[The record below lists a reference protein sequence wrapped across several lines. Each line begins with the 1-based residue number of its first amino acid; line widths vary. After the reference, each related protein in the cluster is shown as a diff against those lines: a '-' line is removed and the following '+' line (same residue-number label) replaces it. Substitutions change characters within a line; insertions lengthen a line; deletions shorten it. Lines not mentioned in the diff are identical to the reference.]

1 MLDNSASVSLD
12 SSTALTSPGRNVVV
26 FVADGLRPSS
36 VTLNDAPTLYGIR
49 QDGVNFTNSHSL
61 FPTFTTPNASAIAT
75 GHYLGDT
82 GDFSNTIYTGYPVP
96 TANSSPTPFI
106 ENDPILGD
114 IDEHFAGNFLDEDT
128 LLSYAR
134 SQGYNTAAVGKLGP
148 TLIQDVTQG
157 NPGADG
163 KVPTPQTIIIDD
175 STGKTGG
182 IPLSADITQ
191 RLVNTGVGA
200 TAPDRTNG
208 VATTDPLSNG
218 NSGNNT
224 TPGTKA
230 ANTVQQQ
237 YFVNAVTEAILPK
250 FAEESN
256 PFALVYWSRDPDGTQ
271 HNQGDSLDSLTPGIN
286 GPTSKAA
293 VKNADNNLAQLIQ
306 SLKDQGLYDNT
317 DIFVTADHGFSTISK
332 QATDTQGG
340 KMNAYASS
348 LTFPGVNPG
357 YLPNGF
363 VAIDLAH
370 ELGLPLYDADTKSAD
385 SKSYA
390 AVDPTQGQRP
400 RNGDGLIGGSGVIP
414 PVDQAPDS
422 KVIVAAN
429 GGSDLIYV
437 PDKDPATVRK
447 IVEFLSKQDYTSG
460 LFVDDALGNIPGALP
475 LSSINLKGST
485 SLPNPTILINFK
497 TFATDDSNPA
507 GSEVE
512 IADTSLQ
519 QGQGMHG
526 SFGRGDTFNNMAAI
540 GPDFKQGYTDLAPV
554 SNADVATTLASILG
568 FNIPSN
574 GNLQGRVITE
584 ALKGN
589 ADEVDYTT
597 GTVKSDA
604 ASNGQRT
611 YLNYQQ
617 VGDTKYFDAAGFTG
631 RTVRLN
637 TEPTASDKYPKV
649 ILISLDGATPRLV
662 NQYLDSGV
670 LKSDEGLGLLLNKGI
685 SAKQNETITPS
696 LTAPGH
702 VAIATGSSAANNDI
716 NANSFHLVTSPFT
729 QNISGFGAPI
739 GGYSVGID
747 GPAESADPTAEPLWI
762 KLLNSGKKVVAA
774 TFPGADGVDVKIP
787 GLANSPIVQP
797 ASDRTVSYT
806 VPFGEFGGVGA
817 QGFTLKASN
826 FSAAPSGT
834 TTQLNA
840 AGRVSYSPVLQKTT
854 PLDQFTVGGVKYV
867 IDVAA
872 FDTTNDSQV
881 DYDTLAFFDESQ
893 GIQSGGSDLPSTGSA
908 YVRASDQKSSLF
920 YLEGSSNK
928 AGTSFYVSDL
938 APDLSTVRIARYSAN
953 NIPRNAA
960 VLADVDDINNNV
972 GFWAPQADFRI
983 PEKLSPGFDTFPDSD
998 LEAIYEDQVKTFV
1011 DYQTRVALRALSQQP
1026 DADLGLFYIEQ
1037 PDGSEHQFLITDP
1050 RQATNPLDP
1059 NSIGAGQD
1067 QAKIAR
1073 YQSYVETAYKAA
1085 SDAVQKVIQAVGVD
1099 SNGVPKSDIIV
1110 VSDHGFDPF
1119 YTSVNINNY
1128 LKNNGFDTTK
1138 VRAVTSGPAV
1148 NVYFNLKGREPNGT
1162 VSREEYVTLQK
1173 QVTEALNKLV
1183 DTNPNY
1189 TNGASSPIFDKIY
1202 DRPLPSD
1209 INDPSFG
1216 LGTSEYIGQDTGDV
1230 FALLTEGY
1238 NFDGTQS
1245 PAVTRLGDDA
1255 TTASVL
1261 SVPNF
1266 YGAHGYDP
1274 TLPNMSAIFYAA
1286 GPDFG
1291 HGTLD
1296 RIQNIDLAP
1305 TIDKLLGVQPAVTVQ
1320 GTPIDTLKR

>member
-1 MLDNSASVSLD
+1 MLD
-12 SSTALTSPGRNVVV
+12 SSTPASLNSTTDLTHPGRNIVI

-36 VTLNDAPTLYGIR
+36 VTPTDAPTLSGIR
-49 QDGVNFTNSHSL
+49 QNGVNFSNSHSL

-82 GDFSNTIYTGYPVP
+82 GDFSNTIYAGYPVP
-96 TANSSPTPFI
+96 TSNSSPTPFI

-114 IDEHFAGNFLDEDT
+114 IDERFGGNFLSEDT
-128 LLSYAR
+128 LLAYAR

-157 NPGADG
+157 NPGTDG
-163 KVPTPQTIIIDD
+163 KVPVPQTIILDD
-175 STGKTGG
+175 STGRTGG
-182 IPLSADITQ
+182 IPLSADLTQ
-191 RLVNTGVGA
+191 RLINAGVGA
-200 TAPDRTNG
+200 TTPDRTNG
-208 VATTDPLSNG
+208 VAATDRLSNG
-218 NSGNNT
+218 NSGSNT
-224 TPGTKA
+224 TPGTQA
-230 ANTVQQQ
+230 ANVVQQR
-237 YFVNAVTEAILPK
+237 FFTNAVTQAILPK
-250 FAEESN
+250 FAQDGN
-256 PFALVYWSRDPDGTQ
+256 PFAMVYWSRDPDGTQ

-286 GPTSKAA
+286 GATSKAA
-293 VKNADNNLAQLIQ
+293 VKNADNNLAALIQ

-317 DIFVTADHGFSTISK
+317 DIFITADHGFSTISK
-332 QATDTQGG
+332 QLTDTQGG
-340 KMNAYASS
+340 KVTAYAASQ
-348 LTFPGVNPG
+348 TYPGVNPG
-357 YLPNGF
+357 YLPAGF

-370 ELGLPLYDADTKSAD
+370 ELGLPLYDADTKSTD
-385 SKSYA
+385 GKSYA

-437 PDKDPATVRK
+437 PDKDPATVKR

-460 LFVDDALGNIPGALP
+460 VFVDDALGNIPGALP

-485 SLPNPTILINFK
+485 SLPNPTIVVNFK
-497 TFATDDSNPA
+497 TFATDSSNPA
-507 GSEVE
+507 GSQVE
-512 IADTSLQ
+512 IADTGLQ

-540 GPDFKQGYTDLAPV
+540 GPDFKAGFNDIAPV

-568 FNIPSN
+568 FNIPST
-574 GNLQGRVITE
+574 GNLQGRVISE
-584 ALKGN
+584 ALAGN
-589 ADEVDYTT
+589 PDSVKVTT
-597 GTVKSDA
+597 NTVRSDA

-617 VGDTKYFDAAGFTG
+617 VGETKYFDAAGFPD
-631 RTVRLN
+631 RTVGLN
-637 TEPTASDKYPKV
+637 TAATASEKYPKV

-670 LKSDEGLGLLLNKGI
+670 LSPNEGMGLLASKGVV
-685 SAKQNETITPS
+685 AQQNQTITPS

-716 NANSFHLVTSPFT
+716 NSNSFHLVASPFT

-739 GGYSVGID
+739 GGYSISID
-747 GPAESADPTAEPLWI
+747 GAAASADPTAEPLWI
-762 KLLNSGKKVVAA
+762 ALRNSGKKVVAA

-787 GLANSPIVQP
+787 GLANSPIVQ
-797 ASDRTVSYT
+797 SSGDRTVDYT

-817 QGFTLKASN
+817 QGFTLKASD
-826 FSAAPSGT
+826 FSAAPST
-834 TTQLNA
+834 TADQLAA
-840 AGRVSYSPVLQKTT
+840 AGKVSYSPVLQKTT
-854 PLDQFTVGGVKYV
+854 PLDKFTVGGVSYT

-872 FDTTNDSQV
+872 FDTTNDNKV
-881 DYDTLAFFDESQ
+881 DYDTLVFFDENQ
-893 GIQSGGSDLPSTGSA
+893 GIKTGASLPATGSA
-908 YVRASDQKSSLF
+908 FVRAGDQKSSPF

-928 AGTSFYVSDL
+928 AGTGFYVSTL
-938 APDLSTVRIARYSAN
+938 APDLSTVRIARYSVN
-953 NIPRNAA
+953 DIPRNAA
-960 VLADVDDINNNV
+960 VLDNVDDINNNV

-983 PEKLSPGFDTFPDSD
+983 PEKLSPGFAAFPDSD

-1011 DYQTRVALRALSQQP
+1011 NYQTRVALRALSQVP

-1073 YQSYVETAYKAA
+1073 YQSYVEAAYKAA
-1085 SDAVQKVIQAVGVD
+1085 SDAVQAVIQSVGVD
-1099 SNGVPKSDIIV
+1099 SNGVPKSNIIV
-1110 VSDHGFDPF
+1110 TSDHGFSPF
-1119 YTSVNINNY
+1119 YTSVNLNNY
-1128 LKNNGFDTTK
+1128 LKNSGFDPTK

-1148 NVYFNLKGREPNGT
+1148 NIYFNLKGREPNGT
-1162 VSREEYVTLQK
+1162 VSKEEYVTLQQ
-1173 QVTEALNKLV
+1173 QVTEALKKFA

-1189 TNGASSPIFDKIY
+1189 TYGKTVSVFDKVY
-1202 DRPLPSD
+1202 DRPIPTN

-1216 LGTSEYIGQDTGDV
+1216 LGTSDYIGQDSGDV

-1245 PAVTRLGDDA
+1245 PVVTRLGDDA
-1255 TTASVL
+1255 STASVL

-1291 HGTLD
+1291 KGTID

-1305 TIDKLLGVQPAVTVQ
+1305 TIDKLLGVQPAATVQ
-1320 GTPIDTLKR
+1320 GQPIDTLKR

>member
-1 MLDNSASVSLD
+1 M
-12 SSTALTSPGRNVVV
+12 
-26 FVADGLRPSS
+26 
-36 VTLNDAPTLYGIR
+36 
-49 QDGVNFTNSHSL
+49 
-61 FPTFTTPNASAIAT
+61 
-75 GHYLGDT
+75 
-82 GDFSNTIYTGYPVP
+82 
-96 TANSSPTPFI
+96 
-106 ENDPILGD
+106 
-114 IDEHFAGNFLDEDT
+114 
-128 LLSYAR
+128 LSYAR

-163 KVPTPQTIIIDD
+163 KVPIPQTIIIDD

-182 IPLSADITQ
+182 IPLSASITQ
-191 RLVNTGVGA
+191 RLVNAGVGA

-237 YFVNAVTEAILPK
+237 YFVNAVTKAILPT
-250 FAEESN
+250 FAADSN

-286 GPTSKAA
+286 GPTSKSA
-293 VKNADNNLAQLIQ
+293 VRNADNNLAQLIQ

-317 DIFVTADHGFSTISK
+317 DIFITADHGFSTISK

-340 KMNAYASS
+340 KVNAYASS

-385 SKSYA
+385 GKSYA

-400 RNGDGLIGGSGVIP
+400 RNGDGLIGGSGTIP
-414 PVDQAPDS
+414 PVDKAPDS

-447 IVEFLSKQDYTSG
+447 IVDFLSKQDYTSG

-485 SLPNPTILINFK
+485 SLPTPTILINFK
-497 TFATDDSNPA
+497 TFATDASNPA

-512 IADTSLQ
+512 IADTGLQ

-540 GPDFKQGYTDLAPV
+540 GPDFKQEFTDLAPV

-574 GNLQGRVITE
+574 GTLQGRVITE
-584 ALKGN
+584 ALKGA
-589 ADEVDYTT
+589 ADQIAFTT
-597 GTVKSDA
+597 DTAQSDA

-617 VGDTKYFDAAGFTG
+617 VGDTKYFDAAGFAG
-631 RTVRLN
+631 RTVGLDPSTSN
-637 TEPTASDKYPKV
+637 APYPKV

-662 NQYLDSGV
+662 NQYLESGV
-670 LKSDEGLGLLLNKGI
+670 LKADEGLGLLASKGV

-716 NANSFHLVTSPFT
+716 NANSFHLVSSPFT

-739 GGYSVGID
+739 GGYSVSID
-747 GPAESADPTAEPLWI
+747 GPAESADPTAVPLWI
-762 KLLNSGKKVVAA
+762 NLRNSGKTVVAA
-774 TFPGADGVDVKIP
+774 TFPGADGVNVRIP
-787 GLANSPIVQP
+787 GVANSPIVQP
-797 ASDRTVSYT
+797 AGDRTVDYT

-817 QGFTLKASN
+817 QGFSLKASD
-826 FSAAPSGT
+826 FTTAPST
-834 TTQLNA
+834 TTAQITA

-854 PLDQFTVGGVKYV
+854 ALDQFTVGGVKYV

-872 FDTTNDSQV
+872 FDTTNDSKV
-881 DYDTLAFFDESQ
+881 NYDTLVFFDDQ
-893 GIQSGGSDLPSTGSA
+893 GIKAGGFNLPSTGA
-908 YVRASDQKSSLF
+908 AFVRASDQKSSPF

-928 AGTSFYVSDL
+928 AGTGFYVSTL

-953 NIPRNAA
+953 DIPRNAA
-960 VLADVDDINNNV
+960 VLSNVDDINNNV

-983 PEKLSPGFDTFPDSD
+983 PEKLSPGFDAFPDSD

-1026 DADLGLFYIEQ
+1026 GADLGLFYIEQ

-1073 YQSYVETAYKAA
+1073 YQSYVQTAYKAA
-1085 SDAVQKVIQAVGVD
+1085 SDAVQRVIQAVGVD
-1099 SNGVPKSDIIV
+1099 SNGVPKSNIIV

-1119 YTSVNINNY
+1119 YTSVSLNTY
-1128 LKNNGFDTTK
+1128 LKNSGFDTTK

-1148 NVYFNLKGREPNGT
+1148 NIYFNLKGREPNGT
-1162 VSREEYVTLQK
+1162 VTREEYVTLQK
-1173 QVTEALNKLV
+1173 QVTEALKKFM

-1189 TNGASSPIFDKIY
+1189 TYGASVPIFDKIY
-1202 DRPLPSD
+1202 DRPLPTD

-1216 LGTSEYIGQDTGDV
+1216 LETSEYIGQDTGDV
-1230 FALLTEGY
+1230 FALLAEGY

-1255 TTASVL
+1255 ATAAVL

-1286 GPDFG
+1286 GPNFG
-1291 HGTLD
+1291 QGTLD
-1296 RIQNIDLAP
+1296 RVQNIDLAP
-1305 TIDKLLGVQPAVTVQ
+1305 TIDKLLGVQPSATVQ
-1320 GTPIDTLKR
+1320 GKPIDTLKR